1 MRHTLFFAAMLFA
14 VQTAH
19 AAPLKEH
26 FAVETNYNGQ
36 QSKVSVHT
44 AFPDIGLDKYP
55 VMFIVHGS
63 GGQSHSR
70 ELWYAQK
77 LAELGVWSVITDHF
91 RYRGVESTA
100 YDQASVNTDNMVYDV
115 FKVLDRIAENPKVD
129 MSRVGIMG
137 FSKGGS
143 TSLHAAIPS
152 VIKQYSEKRHRF
164 ALHIPLYPGCT
175 NQYFDTNAPAP
186 IYMLLG
192 GKDDYADPNVCLS
205 YAKKFEAKG
214 GKIKTIVYPEGLHA
228 WDSMKEEVI
237 YDRRIQNYAKCI
249 MEQQADGSWRESLTG
264 LTVMSAGMGLNPRA
278 NIPTN
283 MGRAMSA
290 CRTYGAHY
298 GGNADVKY
306 DALWDL
312 KKIIETEFGLVQ

>member
-1 MRHTLFFAAMLFA
+1 MRLIIAVTAVLFAAQAAF
-14 VQTAH
+14 

-44 AFPDIGLDKYP
+44 VFPDIGLDKYP

-91 RYRGVESTA
+91 RYRGVESTV

-115 FKVLDRIAENPKVD
+115 FKVLDSIAENPKVD

-137 FSKGGS
+137 FSKGGA

-152 VIKQYSEKRHRF
+152 VIKQYSEKGHRF
-164 ALHIPLYPGCT
+164 ALHIPLYPSCT

-214 GKIKTIVYPEGLHA
+214 SKIKTIVYPEGLHA

-237 YDRRIQNYAKCI
+237 YDRRIQNYAKCVI
-249 MEQQADGSWRESLTG
+249 EQQADGSWKESLTG

-278 NIPTN
+278 NIPAN

-298 GGNADVKY
+298 GGNADVRY
-306 DALWDL
+306 DALWDI
-312 KKIIETEFGLVQ
+312 KKIVETEFGLTQ

>member
-1 MRHTLFFAAMLFA
+1 MRIKLVIAAVFLTA
-14 VQTAH
+14 QTAF

-44 AFPDIGLDKYP
+44 VFPDIGLDKYP

-100 YDQASVNTDNMVYDV
+100 YDQAAVNTDNMVYDV

-143 TSLHAAIPS
+143 TSLHTAIPS
-152 VIKQYSEKRHRF
+152 VIKQYSEKGHRF

-205 YAKKFEAKG
+205 YANKFEAKG
-214 GKIKTIVYPEGLHA
+214 SKIKTIVYPEGLHA
-228 WDSMKEEVI
+228 WDSTKEEVI
-237 YDRRIQNYAKCI
+237 YDRRIQNYAKCV
-249 MEQQADGSWRESLTG
+249 MEQQADGSWKESLTG

-278 NIPTN
+278 NIPAN

-306 DALWDL
+306 DALWDI
-312 KKIIETEFGLVQ
+312 KKIVEAEFNLAQ